1 MCCTSLHVRSGLAS
15 RARAMMAAAIGAE
28 AEVPVCF
35 IVQPWC
41 RSVVTICRSEDVPEL
56 DWKPIKSRCPIP
68 HMFVDLV
75 GVT

>member
-1 MCCTSLHVRSGLAS
+1 MCCTSLHVRSGFAS

-35 IVQPWC
+35 MVQPWC

-56 DWKPIKSRCPIP
+56 TDWKSILQDVP
-68 HMFVDLV
+68 HVICLWIRSV
-75 GVT
+75 

>member
-1 MCCTSLHVRSGLAS
+1 MMCCTSLHVRSGLAS
-15 RARAMMAAAIGAE
+15 RVRATMAAAMGAE

-56 DWKPIKSRCPIP
+56 NN
-68 HMFVDLV
+68 
-75 GVT
+75 